1 MPIERTPQGIDFTL
15 RNSPGKEKEK
25 EKRNCDV
32 EEVVIDQ
39 ETLDIIGIDN
49 LYEAIDHTMTTFGRL
64 KLHKDYLFQ

>member
-1 MPIERTPQGIDFTL
+1 MPIERTPKRIDFTL
-15 RNSPGKEKEK
+15 RNSPGKEK
-25 EKRNCDV
+25 RNCDV
-32 EEVVIDQ
+32 EELVIDQ